1 LKIKLKEKLQHIIQE
16 LNIQLQDEC
25 LLTEAASGAYACT
38 PVLGA
43 LAGAEVHAFARDSKY
58 GSAGE
63 CIKEVQSLAELC
75 GVSDRIHFH
84 TEKNEMPWERATVI
98 TNSGALRPLDSAV
111 LERVS
116 ASCRIPLMFE
126 SWEFRAQDL
135 DLDFCKLKGIRVAGT
150 NERHPQTDVF
160 GYLGDLVVRLIQ
172 DAKQTPYRNK
182 FIVVSNNDFTPY
194 LCKPLVSM
202 SAAVGVYCPL
212 EYKSEIENLGATYL
226 GDWNST
232 EIPNDWKSTSAV
244 IYTASPFSENLW
256 GTFPLLN
263 FNIWKTLS
271 SPLFLRFAGDVREAD
286 LVQHE
291 INFHPENVPAGHMG
305 ILPSAIGWD
314 PIIRLQA
321 GSLKVAELMKT
332 NEAHYNNFELAQYL

>member
-1 LKIKLKEKLQHIIQE
+1 MNEKLQHIIQD
-16 LNIQLQDEC
+16 LNIQLQNEC

-38 PVLGA
+38 PVLAA

-58 GSAGE
+58 GSARE
-63 CIKEVQSLAELC
+63 CISEVQALAEQC
-75 GVSDRIHFH
+75 GVSGRIHFH
-84 TEKNEMPWERATVI
+84 TEKNEMPWEIATII
-98 TNSGALRPLDSAV
+98 TNSGTLRPLDSTI
-111 LERVS
+111 LERIS
-116 ASCRIPLMFE
+116 SSCRIPLMFE
-126 SWEFRAQDL
+126 AWEFRSQDL
-135 DLDFCKLKGIRVAGT
+135 DLDFCKAKGIRVAGT
-150 NERHPQTDVF
+150 NERHPQVDVF

-182 FIVVSNNDFTPY
+182 FIVVSNNDFTSY
-194 LCKPLVSM
+194 LCKPLVNM
-202 SAAVGVYCPL
+202 SAAVGVYCPQ

-226 GDWNST
+226 GDWN
-232 EIPNDWKSTSAV
+232 ENQIPNDWKSASAV
-244 IYTASPFSENLW
+244 IYTGSPFSENLW

-271 SPLFLRFAGDVREAD
+271 SPLLLRFAGDVREAD
-286 LVQHE
+286 LFQHE
-291 INFHPENVPAGHMG
+291 IEFYPSNVLAGHMG

-332 NEAHYNNFELAQYL
+332 NEVNFNNEVLAQNL

>member
-1 LKIKLKEKLQHIIQE
+1 MKSKLKEKLQHTIQD
-16 LNIQLQDEC
+16 LNIQLQNEC
-25 LLTEAASGAYACT
+25 VLTESASGAYACT
-38 PVLGA
+38 PVLAA
-43 LAGAEVHAFARDSKY
+43 LGGAEVHAFARDSKY
-58 GSAGE
+58 GSARE
-63 CIKEVQSLAELC
+63 CIKEVQTLAELC

-126 SWEFRAQDL
+126 AWEFRAQDL

-150 NERHPQTDVF
+150 NERHPQVDVF

-244 IYTASPFSENLW
+244 IYTGSPFSENLW
-256 GTFPLLN
+256 GNFPLLN
-263 FNIWKTLS
+263 FHVWKSLN
-271 SPLFLRFAGDVREAD
+271 SPLLLRFAGDVSEAD
-286 LVQHE
+286 FVQHE
-291 INFHPENVPAGHMG
+291 INFHPEQVPAGHMG

-321 GSLKVAELMKT
+321 GSLKVAQLMKT
-332 NEAHYNNFELAQYL
+332 NEVNYNNEVLAQYL

>member
-1 LKIKLKEKLQHIIQE
+1 MKEKLQHIIQE

-75 GVSDRIHFH
+75 AVSDRIHFH
-84 TEKNEMPWERATVI
+84 TVKNEMPWERATVI

-126 SWEFRAQDL
+126 AWEFRAQDL

-244 IYTASPFSENLW
+244 IYTGSPFSENLW
-256 GTFPLLN
+256 GNFPLLN
-263 FNIWKTLS
+263 FHVWKSLN
-271 SPLFLRFAGDVREAD
+271 SPLLVRVAGDVSEAD
-286 LVQHE
+286 FVQHE
-291 INFHPENVPAGHMG
+291 INFHPEQVPAGHMG

-321 GSLKVAELMKT
+321 GSLKVAQLMKT
-332 NEAHYNNFELAQYL
+332 NEVNYNNEVLAQYL

>member
-1 LKIKLKEKLQHIIQE
+1 MKSKLKEKLQHTIQD
-16 LNIQLQDEC
+16 LNIQLQNEC
-25 LLTEAASGAYACT
+25 VLTESASGAYACT
-38 PVLGA
+38 PVLAA
-43 LAGAEVHAFARDSKY
+43 LGGAEVHAFARDSKY
-58 GSAGE
+58 GSARE
-63 CIKEVQSLAELC
+63 CIKEVQTLAELC

-126 SWEFRAQDL
+126 AWEFRAQDL

-244 IYTASPFSENLW
+244 IYTGSPFSENLW
-256 GTFPLLN
+256 GNFPLLN
-263 FNIWKTLS
+263 FHVWKSLN
-271 SPLFLRFAGDVREAD
+271 SPLLLRFAGDVSEAD
-286 LVQHE
+286 FVQHE
-291 INFHPENVPAGHMG
+291 INFHPEQVPAGHMG

-321 GSLKVAELMKT
+321 GSLKVAQLMKT
-332 NEAHYNNFELAQYL
+332 NEVNYNNEVLAQYL

>member
-1 LKIKLKEKLQHIIQE
+1 MNEKLQYIIQD
-16 LNIQLQDEC
+16 LNIQLQNEC
-25 LLTEAASGAYACT
+25 LLTEAASGAYSCT
-38 PVLGA
+38 PVLAA

-58 GSAGE
+58 GSASD
-63 CIKEVQSLAELC
+63 CINEIQDLSELC
-75 GVSDRIHFH
+75 GVSNRIHFH
-84 TEKNEMPWERATVI
+84 TEKNEMPWERATVV
-98 TNSGALRPLDSAV
+98 TNSGALRPLDSTI
-111 LERVS
+111 LERIS
-116 ASCRIPLMFE
+116 SSCRIPLMFE
-126 SWEFRAQDL
+126 AWEFRSQDL
-135 DLDFCKLKGIRVAGT
+135 DLDFCKSKGIRVAGT
-150 NERHPQTDVF
+150 NERHPQVDVF
-160 GYLGDLVVRLIQ
+160 GYLGDMVVRLIQ

-244 IYTASPFSENLW
+244 IYTGSPFSENLW
-256 GTFPLLN
+256 GNFPLLN
-263 FNIWKTLS
+263 FHVWKSLN
-271 SPLFLRFAGDVREAD
+271 SPLLLRFAGDVSEAD
-286 LVQHE
+286 FVQHE
-291 INFHPENVPAGHMG
+291 INFHPEQVPAGHMG

-321 GSLKVAELMKT
+321 GSLKVAQLMKT
-332 NEAHYNNFELAQYL
+332 NEVNYNNEVLAQYL

>member
-1 LKIKLKEKLQHIIQE
+1 MKEKLQHTIQD
-16 LNIQLQDEC
+16 LNIQLQNEC
-25 LLTEAASGAYACT
+25 VLTESASGAYACT
-38 PVLGA
+38 PVLAA
-43 LAGAEVHAFARDSKY
+43 LGGAEVHAFARDSKY
-58 GSAGE
+58 GSARE
-63 CIKEVQSLAELC
+63 CIKEVQTLAELC

-126 SWEFRAQDL
+126 AWEFRAQDL

-244 IYTASPFSENLW
+244 IYTGSPFSENLW
-256 GTFPLLN
+256 GNFPLLN
-263 FNIWKTLS
+263 FHVWKSLN
-271 SPLFLRFAGDVREAD
+271 SPLLLRFAGDVSEAD
-286 LVQHE
+286 FVQHE
-291 INFHPENVPAGHMG
+291 INFHPEQVPAGHMG

-321 GSLKVAELMKT
+321 GSLKVAQLMKT
-332 NEAHYNNFELAQYL
+332 NEVNYNNEVLAQYL

>member
-1 LKIKLKEKLQHIIQE
+1 MKIKLKEKLQHIIQE

-58 GSAGE
+58 GSARE

-126 SWEFRAQDL
+126 AWEFRAQDL

-244 IYTASPFSENLW
+244 IYTGSPFSENLW
-256 GTFPLLN
+256 GNFPLLN
-263 FNIWKTLS
+263 FHVWKSLN
-271 SPLFLRFAGDVREAD
+271 SPLLLRFAGDVSEAD

-291 INFHPENVPAGHMG
+291 INFHPEQVPAGHMG

-321 GSLKVAELMKT
+321 GSLKVAQLMKT
-332 NEAHYNNFELAQYL
+332 NEVNYNNEVLAQYL

>member
-1 LKIKLKEKLQHIIQE
+1 MKEKLQHIIQD
-16 LNIQLQDEC
+16 LNLQLQNEC

-38 PVLGA
+38 PVLAA

-58 GSAGE
+58 GSARE
-63 CIKEVQSLAELC
+63 CMSEVQALAEQC
-75 GVSDRIHFH
+75 GVSGRIHFH

-126 SWEFRAQDL
+126 AWEFRAQDL
-135 DLDFCKLKGIRVAGT
+135 DLDFCKSKGIRVAGT
-150 NERHPQTDVF
+150 NERHPQVDVF
-160 GYLGDLVVRLIQ
+160 GYLGDMVVRLIQ
-172 DAKQTPYRNK
+172 DAKQTIYRNK

-194 LCKPLVSM
+194 LCNPLVSM
-202 SAAVGVYCPL
+202 SDGVGVYCPL

-232 EIPNDWKSTSAV
+232 EIPKDWKSASAV
-244 IYTASPFSENLW
+244 IYTGSPFSENLW

-263 FNIWKTLS
+263 FNVWKCLN
-271 SPLFLRFAGDVREAD
+271 SPLLLRFAGDVSEAD
-286 LVQHE
+286 LFQHE
-291 INFHPENVPAGHMG
+291 INFHPENVSVGHMG

-314 PIIRLQA
+314 PIILLQA

-332 NEAHYNNFELAQYL
+332 NEVKFNNEVLAQYL

>member
-1 LKIKLKEKLQHIIQE
+1 M
-16 LNIQLQDEC
+16 
-25 LLTEAASGAYACT
+25 LTEAASGAYACT
-38 PVLGA
+38 PILAA

-58 GSAGE
+58 GSASD
-63 CIKEVQSLAELC
+63 CINEVQALAEQC
-75 GVSDRIHFH
+75 GVSNRIHFH
-84 TEKNEMPWERATVI
+84 TEKNEMPWERATVV
-98 TNSGALRPLDSAV
+98 TNSGALRPLDSTI

-150 NERHPQTDVF
+150 NERHPQVDVF
-160 GYLGDLVVRLIQ
+160 GYLGDMVVRLIQ

-202 SAAVGVYCPL
+202 SAGVGVYCPQ
-212 EYKSEIENLGATYL
+212 ESKSEIENLGATFL
-226 GDWNST
+226 GDWNVA
-232 EIPNDWKSTSAV
+232 EIPNEWKSASAV
-244 IYTASPFSENLW
+244 IYTGSPFSENLW

-271 SPLFLRFAGDVREAD
+271 SPLLLRFAGDVREED
-286 LVQHE
+286 LFQHE

-305 ILPSAIGWD
+305 ILPSAIGSD

-321 GSLKVAELMKT
+321 AGLKVSNIMKL
-332 NEAHYNNFELAQYL
+332 NEKNFNGEVLAQFL

>member
-1 LKIKLKEKLQHIIQE
+1 MKEKLQHTIQD
-16 LNIQLQDEC
+16 LNIQLQNEC
-25 LLTEAASGAYACT
+25 VLTESASGAYACT
-38 PVLGA
+38 PVLAA
-43 LAGAEVHAFARDSKY
+43 LGGAEVHAFARDSKY
-58 GSAGE
+58 GSARE
-63 CIKEVQSLAELC
+63 CIKEVQTLAELC

-98 TNSGALRPLDSAV
+98 TNSGAMRPLDSAV

-126 SWEFRAQDL
+126 AWEFRAQDL

-244 IYTASPFSENLW
+244 IYTGSPFSENLW
-256 GTFPLLN
+256 GNFPLLN
-263 FNIWKTLS
+263 FHVWKSLN
-271 SPLFLRFAGDVREAD
+271 SPLLLRFAGDVSEAD
-286 LVQHE
+286 FVQHE
-291 INFHPENVPAGHMG
+291 INFHPEQVPAGHMG

-321 GSLKVAELMKT
+321 GSLKVAQLMKT
-332 NEAHYNNFELAQYL
+332 NEVNYNNEVLAQYL

>member
-1 LKIKLKEKLQHIIQE
+1 MKEKLQHIIQD
-16 LNIQLQDEC
+16 LNIQLQNEC
-25 LLTEAASGAYACT
+25 VLTEAASGAYACT
-38 PVLGA
+38 PVLAALSGA
-43 LAGAEVHAFARDSKY
+43 DVHAFARDSKY
-58 GSAGE
+58 GSARE
-63 CIKEVQSLAELC
+63 SINEVQALAEQC
-75 GVSDRIHFH
+75 GVSGRIHFH
-84 TEKNEMPWERATVI
+84 TEKNEMPWERSTVV
-98 TNSGALRPLDSAV
+98 TNSGALRPLDSTI
-111 LERVS
+111 LERIS
-116 ASCRIPLMFE
+116 SSCRIPLMFE
-126 SWEFRAQDL
+126 AWEFRSQDL
-135 DLDFCKLKGIRVAGT
+135 DLDFCKSKGIRVAGT
-150 NERHPQTDVF
+150 SERHPQVDVF
-160 GYLGDLVVRLIQ
+160 GYLGDMVVRLIQ

-182 FIVVSNNDFTPY
+182 FIVVSNNDFTSY

-212 EYKSEIENLGATYL
+212 EYRSEIENLGATYL
-226 GDWNST
+226 GDWNVT
-232 EIPNDWKSTSAV
+232 EIPIEWKSASAV
-244 IYTASPFSENLW
+244 IYTGSPFSENLW

-271 SPLFLRFAGDVREAD
+271 SPLLLRFAGDVREAD

>member
-1 LKIKLKEKLQHIIQE
+1 MKLQHIIQD
-16 LNIQLQDEC
+16 LNIQLQNEC
-25 LLTEAASGAYACT
+25 VLTEAASGAYACT
-38 PVLGA
+38 PILAA

-58 GSAGE
+58 GSAID
-63 CIKEVQSLAELC
+63 CINEVQALAEQC
-75 GVSDRIHFH
+75 GASNRIYFH
-84 TEKNEMPWERATVI
+84 IEKNEMPWESASVV
-98 TNSGALRPLDSAV
+98 TNSGALRPLDNKV

-126 SWEFRAQDL
+126 SWEFRSQDL

-150 NERHPQTDVF
+150 NERHPQVDVF
-160 GYLGDLVVRLIQ
+160 GYLGDMVVRLIQ
-172 DAKQTPYRNK
+172 DARQTPYRNK

-194 LCKPLVSM
+194 LCKPLVYM
-202 SAAVGVYCPL
+202 SDAVGVYCPL
-212 EYKSEIENLGATYL
+212 KYKSEIENLGATYL
-226 GDWNST
+226 GDWNVT
-232 EIPNDWKSTSAV
+232 EIPNEWKSASAV
-244 IYTASPFSENLW
+244 IYTGSPFSENLW

-271 SPLFLRFAGDVREAD
+271 SPLLLRFAGDVREAD
-286 LVQHE
+286 LFQHE

-332 NEAHYNNFELAQYL
+332 NEAYYNNFELAQYL

>member
-1 LKIKLKEKLQHIIQE
+1 MKEKLQHIIQE

-58 GSAGE
+58 GSARE
-63 CIKEVQSLAELC
+63 CMSEVQTLAEQC
-75 GVSDRIHFH
+75 GVSGRIHFH
-84 TEKNEMPWERATVI
+84 TEKNEMPWERANVV
-98 TNSGALRPLDSAV
+98 TNSGALRPLDSSV

-126 SWEFRAQDL
+126 AWEFRSKDL
-135 DLDFCKLKGIRVAGT
+135 DLDFCKSKGIRVAGT
-150 NERHPQTDVF
+150 NERHPQVDVF
-160 GYLGDLVVRLIQ
+160 GYLGDMVVRLIQ

-244 IYTASPFSENLW
+244 IYTGSPFSENLW
-256 GTFPLLN
+256 GNFPLLN
-263 FNIWKTLS
+263 FHVWKSLN
-271 SPLFLRFAGDVREAD
+271 SPLLLRFAGDVSEAD
-286 LVQHE
+286 FVQHE
-291 INFHPENVPAGHMG
+291 INFHPEQVPAGHMG

-321 GSLKVAELMKT
+321 GSLKVAQLMKT
-332 NEAHYNNFELAQYL
+332 NEVNYNNEVLAQYL

>member
-1 LKIKLKEKLQHIIQE
+1 MKEKLQHIIQE

-126 SWEFRAQDL
+126 AWEFRAQDL

-202 SAAVGVYCPL
+202 SAALGVYCPL

-271 SPLFLRFAGDVREAD
+271 SPLFLRVAGDVREAD

-291 INFHPENVPAGHMG
+291 INFHPEQVPAGHMG

-321 GSLKVAELMKT
+321 GSLKVAQLMKT
-332 NEAHYNNFELAQYL
+332 NEVNYNNEVLAQYL

>member
-1 LKIKLKEKLQHIIQE
+1 MKEKLQHTIQD
-16 LNIQLQDEC
+16 LNIQLQNEC
-25 LLTEAASGAYACT
+25 VLTESASGAYACT
-38 PVLGA
+38 PVLAA
-43 LAGAEVHAFARDSKY
+43 LGGAEVHAFARDSKY
-58 GSAGE
+58 GSARE
-63 CIKEVQSLAELC
+63 CIKEVQTLAELC

-126 SWEFRAQDL
+126 AWEFRAQDL

-150 NERHPQTDVF
+150 NERHPQVDVF
-160 GYLGDLVVRLIQ
+160 GYLGDMVVRLIQ

-244 IYTASPFSENLW
+244 IYTGSPFSENLW
-256 GTFPLLN
+256 GNFPLLN
-263 FNIWKTLS
+263 FHVWKSLN
-271 SPLFLRFAGDVREAD
+271 SPLLLRFAGDVSEAD
-286 LVQHE
+286 FVQHE
-291 INFHPENVPAGHMG
+291 INFHPEQVPAGHMG

-321 GSLKVAELMKT
+321 GSLKVAQLMKT
-332 NEAHYNNFELAQYL
+332 NEVNYNNEVLAQYL

>member
-1 LKIKLKEKLQHIIQE
+1 
-16 LNIQLQDEC
+16 
-25 LLTEAASGAYACT
+25 
-38 PVLGA
+38 
-43 LAGAEVHAFARDSKY
+43 
-58 GSAGE
+58 
-63 CIKEVQSLAELC
+63 
-75 GVSDRIHFH
+75 
-84 TEKNEMPWERATVI
+84 MPWERATVI

-126 SWEFRAQDL
+126 AWEFRAQDL
-135 DLDFCKLKGIRVAGT
+135 DLDFCKSKGIRVAGT
-150 NERHPQTDVF
+150 NERHAQTDVF

-172 DAKQTPYRNK
+172 DAKQTIYRNK

-202 SAAVGVYCPL
+202 SDGVGVYCPL

-244 IYTASPFSENLW
+244 IYTGSPFSENLW
-256 GTFPLLN
+256 GNFPLLN
-263 FNIWKTLS
+263 FHVWKSLN
-271 SPLFLRFAGDVREAD
+271 SPLLLRFAGDVSEAD
-286 LVQHE
+286 FVQHE
-291 INFHPENVPAGHMG
+291 INFHPEQVPAGLMG

-314 PIIRLQA
+314 PIILLQA

-332 NEAHYNNFELAQYL
+332 NEVKFNNEVLAQYL

>member
-1 LKIKLKEKLQHIIQE
+1 
-16 LNIQLQDEC
+16 
-25 LLTEAASGAYACT
+25 
-38 PVLGA
+38 
-43 LAGAEVHAFARDSKY
+43 
-58 GSAGE
+58 
-63 CIKEVQSLAELC
+63 
-75 GVSDRIHFH
+75 
-84 TEKNEMPWERATVI
+84 MPWERATVV
-98 TNSGALRPLDSAV
+98 TNSGALRPLDSTI
-111 LERVS
+111 LERIS
-116 ASCRIPLMFE
+116 SSCRIPLMFE
-126 SWEFRAQDL
+126 AWEFRSQDL
-135 DLDFCKLKGIRVAGT
+135 DLDFCKSKGIRVAGT
-150 NERHPQTDVF
+150 NERHPQVDVF
-160 GYLGDLVVRLIQ
+160 GYLGDMVVRLIQ

-194 LCKPLVSM
+194 LCKPLVNM

-212 EYKSEIENLGATYL
+212 EYRSEIENLGATFL

-232 EIPNDWKSTSAV
+232 EIPNEWKSASAV
-244 IYTASPFSENLW
+244 IYTGSPFSENLW

-271 SPLFLRFAGDVREAD
+271 SPLLLRFAGDVREAD
-286 LVQHE
+286 LFQHE

>member
-1 LKIKLKEKLQHIIQE
+1 MKEKLQHIIQD
-16 LNIQLQDEC
+16 LNIQLQNEC
-25 LLTEAASGAYACT
+25 VLTEAASGAYACT
-38 PVLGA
+38 PVLA
-43 LAGAEVHAFARDSKY
+43 AIAGAEVHAFARDSRY
-58 GSAGE
+58 GSANE
-63 CIKEVQSLAELC
+63 CIREVQTLAELC
-75 GVSDRIHFH
+75 GVSNRIHFH
-84 TEKNEMPWERATVI
+84 SEKNEMPWERATVI
-98 TNSGALRPLDSAV
+98 TNSGALRPLDSPT
-111 LERVS
+111 LGRVS

-126 SWEFRAQDL
+126 AWEFRPQDL
-135 DLDFCKLKGIRVAGT
+135 DLDFCKSKGICVAGT
-150 NERHPQTDVF
+150 NERHPQVDVF
-160 GYLGDLVVRLIQ
+160 GYLGDMVVRLIQ

-226 GDWNST
+226 GDWNVA
-232 EIPNDWKSTSAV
+232 EIPNDWKSASAV
-244 IYTASPFSENLW
+244 IYTGSPFSENLW

-263 FNIWKTLS
+263 FNIWKSLN
-271 SPLFLRFAGDVREAD
+271 SPLLLRFAGDVREAD

-291 INFHPENVPAGHMG
+291 INFHPKNVPAGHMG

-332 NEAHYNNFELAQYL
+332 NETHYNNFELAQYL

>member
-1 LKIKLKEKLQHIIQE
+1 
-16 LNIQLQDEC
+16 
-25 LLTEAASGAYACT
+25 
-38 PVLGA
+38 
-43 LAGAEVHAFARDSKY
+43 
-58 GSAGE
+58 
-63 CIKEVQSLAELC
+63 
-75 GVSDRIHFH
+75 
-84 TEKNEMPWERATVI
+84 M
-98 TNSGALRPLDSAV
+98 
-111 LERVS
+111 
-116 ASCRIPLMFE
+116 
-126 SWEFRAQDL
+126 
-135 DLDFCKLKGIRVAGT
+135 
-150 NERHPQTDVF
+150 
-160 GYLGDLVVRLIQ
+160 VVRLIQ

-202 SAAVGVYCPL
+202 SAAVGVYCPQ

-226 GDWNST
+226 GDWNVA
-232 EIPNDWKSTSAV
+232 EIPIEWKSASAV
-244 IYTASPFSENLW
+244 IYTGSPFSENLW

-271 SPLFLRFAGDVREAD
+271 SPLLLRFAGDVREAD
-286 LVQHE
+286 LFQHE

-332 NEAHYNNFELAQYL
+332 NETHYNNFELAQYL